1 MLALRM
7 VTAWE
12 LVVITGSLT
21 SQIQANINVIL
32 RFTRDTSG
40 VASAGG
46 GGGGQ
51 PQSRKIRMMVN
62 EGPITGCLIHTV
74 TKYRG
79 YKDPCVR
86 LSFQFYPFSKTFV
99 II

>member
-46 GGGGQ
+46 GGRG
-51 PQSRKIRMMVN
+51 SA
-62 EGPITGCLIHTV
+62 PI
-74 TKYRG
+74 
-79 YKDPCVR
+79 PEN
-86 LSFQFYPFSKTFV
+86 
-99 II
+99 